1 MVAYNVEYFGLE
13 NLLENFERFRIFEI
27 FESFLDIRMKRQ
39 WIDNTRLDSTIF
51 DASLLLDLIQ
61 KILRIQLFFEASFV
75 LVDFFI
81 NSSLILIDRLYF
93 FICTLYCHILAILVV
108 AVYSSIEISCL
119 GINLSFFLISHL
131 NQTITYQLQ
140 QSLINR

>member
-51 DASLLLDLIQ
+51 EASVLLDLIQ

-119 GINLSFFLISHL
+119 GINLSFFLISHQ

>member
-1 MVAYNVEYFGLE
+1 VVAYNVEYFGLE